1 MDSLL
6 SYFNSDTSGRDQV
19 FNLNPEGQENMG
31 SLFHK
36 LAHRRTASL
45 RISLAGFAAAGVG
58 RLFEIK
64 GLDVYDR
71 EEAKRQAKE
80 QAVQALNQSGRY

>member
-1 MDSLL
+1 MHFASLL
-6 SYFNSDTSGRDQV
+6 LLLTS
-19 FNLNPEGQENMG
+19 
-31 SLFHK
+31 
-36 LAHRRTASL
+36 
-45 RISLAGFAAAGVG
+45 
-58 RLFEIK
+58 

>member
-31 SLFHK
+31 SLIHK
-36 LAHRRTASL
+36 LAHRRYGGA
-45 RISLAGFAAAGVG
+45 RGDEGIHGH
-58 RLFEIK
+58 
-64 GLDVYDR
+64 
-71 EEAKRQAKE
+71 
-80 QAVQALNQSGRY
+80 